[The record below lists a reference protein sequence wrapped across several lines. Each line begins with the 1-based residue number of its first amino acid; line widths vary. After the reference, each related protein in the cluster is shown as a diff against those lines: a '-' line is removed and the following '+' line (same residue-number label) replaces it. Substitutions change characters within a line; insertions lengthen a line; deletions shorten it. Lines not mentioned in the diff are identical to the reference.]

1 MRVPARMSIVS
12 RQVIA
17 NRAARRAASDPST
30 PIAELI
36 KLGEWWPSEV
46 RANPAWQ
53 LAAVADAD
61 SVVIDPHKHGLQPY
75 GCGAVPSPA
84 LGRAATTVT
93 EG

>member
-1 MRVPARMSIVS
+1 MSVVS

-30 PIAELI
+30 PIAELV

-53 LAAVADAD
+53 LASVADAAVARAGRD
-61 SVVIDPHKHGLQPY
+61 LVVVRLAAD
-75 GCGAVPSPA
+75 AAA
-84 LGRAATTVT
+84 LRRLAARI
-93 EG
+93 GDRRGPDA